1 MVAAVADIVL
11 LVVMQVAADVVILIV
26 MQVAAYSVPL
36 VVMQMKATAAADIVL
51 LGSMQ
56 VLKVAEWR
64 MLMPPRQLKN
74 LVQAILMA
82 Q

>member
-1 MVAAVADIVL
+1 MDAAVADIVL
-11 LVVMQVAADVVILIV
+11 LVVMQL
-26 MQVAAYSVPL
+26 AAYSVPL
-36 VVMQMKATAAADIVL
+36 VVMQMTATAAADIVP

-64 MLMPPRQLKN
+64 MLMLPRQLRN

>member
-1 MVAAVADIVL
+1 MDAAVADIVL

-56 VLKVAEWR
+56 VLKVADWR
-64 MLMPPRQLKN
+64 MLMSPRQLKN
-74 LVQAILMA
+74 LVQAISMA

>member
-1 MVAAVADIVL
+1 MDAAVADIVL
-11 LVVMQVAADVVILIV
+11 LVVMQVAAYSVPLIV
-26 MQVAAYSVPL
+26 MQ
-36 VVMQMKATAAADIVL
+36 MIATAAADIVP

-64 MLMPPRQLKN
+64 MLMLPRQLRN

-82 Q
+82 K